1 MYAILWINTRGA
13 DSMRFSDRYR
23 LTREWTTW
31 KFSYLII
38 HFFNTNRRKKGLRF
52 N

>member
-1 MYAILWINTRGA
+1 MYGILWINPKGTG
-13 DSMRFSDRYR
+13 SMRFSDRYQS
-23 LTREWTTW
+23 TRELTTR